1 MNTIDCK
8 LLMVLFAERKKILFM
23 IFNRTNKKLI
33 PLIKDVWYRVELL
46 QEQVGEK
53 SYSLTLRVN
62 GFNILSA
69 KSDEEW
75 NSWNLWASPR
85 RGKPPA
91 PGLIRAVTV
100 FYTDDLEDLGIRTE
114 TAKIE
119 GCY

>member
-1 MNTIDCK
+1 
-8 LLMVLFAERKKILFM
+8 MVLFADRKKILFM
-23 IFNRTNKKLI
+23 IFNRNSKKLI

-100 FYTDDLEDLGIRTE
+100 FYNDDLEDLGISE
-114 TAKIE
+114 EAEPAEKEDE
-119 GCY
+119 G